1 MVIDSKQTTV
11 AYRCPECGGGV
22 ISMVGLFSLSA
33 DMIKLKCTCG
43 KSEMQIVH
51 RKEENRVRLTIP
63 CIFCRKPHTYNI
75 SSGMFFS
82 KDIFLLPCPY
92 SDINIGFVGEDNRV
106 KAELARTEL
115 ELLDMLEEN
124 GISDFSSLHGDEE
137 DFSDPQIRDI
147 VMFVIHDLDA
157 ENKIY
162 CKCNPPDAQKLPI
175 TELQSDDDSTDA
187 FLDQSSNR
195 YDAEITKDGI
205 LVSCRE
211 CHASRMIPTDSMLGA
226 HAFLNCDCLYLEQNE
241 TEN

>member
-43 KSEMQIVH
+43 KSEMQIVQ
-51 RKEENRVRLTIP
+51 RKEENQVRLTIP
-63 CIFCRKPHTYNI
+63 CIFCRKPHTYNV
-75 SSGMFFS
+75 SSNMFFS

-124 GISDFSSLHGDEE
+124 GISEFKSLHGDEE
-137 DFSDPQIRDI
+137 DMPDLQVLDVISYI
-147 VMFVIHDLDA
+147 VKELDA
-157 ENKIY
+157 EGRIY
-162 CKCNPPDAQKLPI
+162 CKCYPEGREPI
-175 TELQSDDDSTDA
+175 EDGALDREDSEYEVNITD
-187 FLDQSSNR
+187 
-195 YDAEITKDGI
+195 EGI
-205 LVSCRE
+205 EVSCAKCGAKRV
-211 CHASRMIPTDSMLGA
+211 IPADSMLTA
-226 HAFLNCDCLYLEQNE
+226 HAFLNSDLLKLE
-241 TEN
+241 